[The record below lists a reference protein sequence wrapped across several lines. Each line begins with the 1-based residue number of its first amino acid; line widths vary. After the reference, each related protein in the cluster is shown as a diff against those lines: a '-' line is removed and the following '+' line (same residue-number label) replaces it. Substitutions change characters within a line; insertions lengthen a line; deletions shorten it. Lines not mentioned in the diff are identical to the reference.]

1 MLKKIT
7 LAAAL
12 VLSVAGSAYANNDGR
27 GGRDSLYDRQHGGAC
42 ERAAAPNICK

>member
-12 VLSVAGSAYANNDGR
+12 VLSVAGSAYAQ
-27 GGRDSLYDRQHGGAC
+27 RDNGSESLFDRQNSGAC
-42 ERAAAPNICK
+42 ERPAAPNICK

>member
-7 LAAAL
+7 LATAL
-12 VLSVAGSAYANNDGR
+12 VLSIAGSAVASNRDN
-27 GGRDSLYDRQHGGAC
+27 GGDSLYDRQHGGAC